1 MDQGPSHQLPD
12 AAREEI
18 NAFPEYKMGV
28 HRITVELRDGRVFT
42 DVDVAWESDII
53 RVAGSTEVPFDA
65 GEIVRIWNS
74 P

>member
-1 MDQGPSHQLPD
+1 VPTRQLPG

-18 NAFPEYKMGV
+18 AAFPEYKMGV

-42 DVDVAWESDII
+42 DVDVAWESEIV
-53 RVAGSTEVPFDA
+53 RVAGLTEVPFDA
-65 GEIVRIWNS
+65 SEIVRIWNS